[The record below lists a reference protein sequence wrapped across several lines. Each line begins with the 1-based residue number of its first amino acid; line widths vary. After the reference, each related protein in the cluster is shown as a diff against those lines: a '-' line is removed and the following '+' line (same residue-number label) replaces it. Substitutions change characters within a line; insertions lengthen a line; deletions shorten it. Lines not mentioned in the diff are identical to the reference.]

1 MGVSELKKIFAASLL
16 KEPGNPF
23 KAGQAA
29 YPDDIGECCRA
40 ATQWPNDPEVL
51 AELDNLKNAATL
63 EDQLPGKVEAGQ
75 LAWQLANNDWLKGK
89 ERVEALRLFCEVAGH
104 IEKGTGKGKDNA
116 EVNAIQK
123 VMLVKDHGEI
133 ADWEQQLL
141 DQQTRLIN
149 AD

>member
-1 MGVSELKKIFAASLL
+1 MEVSELKKIFAAALL

-23 KAGQAA
+23 KAGQTA

-51 AELDNLKNAATL
+51 AEIENIKNNATL
-63 EDQLPGKVEAGQ
+63 EEMLPNKVEAGQ

-89 ERVEALRLFCEVAGH
+89 ERVDALRLFCEVAGH
-104 IEKGTGKGKDNA
+104 IEKGIARGK
-116 EVNAIQK
+116 ETTEPNAIQK
-123 VMLVKDHGEI
+123 VMLVKDHGENEE
-133 ADWEQQLL
+133 WEQKLL
-141 DQQTRLIN
+141 EQQTRLIN